1 MEARVSVLI
10 CRGPSV
16 TQLTIFPHEN
26 QVPASQGASH
36 GGMQPLESGVWY
48 HLEPLAV
55 LPVDTLSPLSIRLDG
70 CGLGQ
75 CVVNTFSSEIY
86 PPLRQGTI

>member
-1 MEARVSVLI
+1 
-10 CRGPSV
+10 
-16 TQLTIFPHEN
+16 
-26 QVPASQGASH
+26 
-36 GGMQPLESGVWY
+36 MQPLESGVWY

-55 LPVDTLSPLSIRLDG
+55 LPVDTLSPLSDRLDG

>member
-10 CRGPSV
+10 FRGPSP
-16 TQLTIFPHEN
+16 TELTVFPCEN
-26 QVPASQGASH
+26 QVPAGQGESH
-36 GGMQPLESGVWY
+36 GGMQPLESGVRY

-55 LPVDTLSPLSIRLDG
+55 LPVDTLSPLSINLGG

-75 CVVNTFSSEIY
+75 CVVNTFSRKIY

>member
-10 CRGPSV
+10 FRGPSPAE
-16 TQLTIFPHEN
+16 LTVFPCEN
-26 QVPASQGASH
+26 QVPAGQGESH

-55 LPVDTLSPLSIRLDG
+55 LPVDTLSPLYINLGG

-75 CVVNTFSSEIY
+75 CVVNTFSRKIY